1 MYSSEFSV
9 NLLKTSFWTVIVLIN
24 LYQKQ
29 FWRTSF
35 IISIIYIYIYAQLML
50 HVFTSMIKL
59 PVTSFDN

>member
-35 IISIIYIYIYAQLML
+35 IISIIYIYICTIDASCFYKYDQT
-50 HVFTSMIKL
+50 TS
-59 PVTSFDN
+59 N

>member
-35 IISIIYIYIYAQLML
+35 IISIIYIYM
-50 HVFTSMIKL
+50 H
-59 PVTSFDN
+59 N